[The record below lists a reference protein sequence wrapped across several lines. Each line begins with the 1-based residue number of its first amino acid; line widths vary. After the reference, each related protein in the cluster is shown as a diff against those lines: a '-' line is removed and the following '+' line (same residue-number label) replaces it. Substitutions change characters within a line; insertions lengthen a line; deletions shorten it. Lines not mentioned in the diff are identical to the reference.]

1 MEREISVPTHP
12 RNMEVQAVAFETT
25 ETVDCDI
32 LIIGGGMSGCG
43 AAFEAKY
50 WAGDKRVVLAEKA
63 VIERSGATGEGLS
76 AINCYM
82 GQRYG
87 WNTPEDFVNYV
98 VNDMMGLA
106 REDLVYDVG
115 RHVDNSVHLLEEW
128 GLPIWKQENGQ
139 YERIGR
145 WQIPIHGES
154 IKPIVAEPARTA
166 LGQENIYERI
176 AITHLL
182 TDDDDPG
189 KIAGAVGFSVRDNK
203 FYVFRS
209 PVVIITTGGASN
221 VFRPRSVSEG
231 LGRTWYSVFATG
243 SAYGLMIPAGVEMTQ
258 MEHRFVPTRFKDG
271 YGPVGMWFQYF
282 HAKVLN
288 ALGDDYTVT
297 RAAELDKYEP
307 YGSAIP
313 TPTPLRNHQMFLDI
327 RDGYGPMY
335 MRTDQA
341 MQALSARP
349 DGTLDPAKMDQ
360 VRNEAW
366 EDFLDMT
373 ISQALTWAAQNIAP
387 EETPSEVVLAEP
399 YIMGSHSGEAGA
411 WVSGPEDIASDD
423 YFWGYNRMTTI
434 RGLFAAGDGVGAAPH
449 KFSSGSFTEG
459 RIAAKAAVNYLT
471 DNPARPSVTGGQV
484 HGLQQSILAPLS
496 TFDRHK
502 GATTAEEINPN
513 YLTPKQALVRLQK
526 IMDEYGAG
534 ASAWYTTNGPTL
546 ERGITLIE
554 MLREDLAHLAARSP
568 HELMRCWELVHRAWV
583 GEAHLRHLLHREET
597 RWPGYYYRS
606 DFPDLDDANWRVF
619 VNSRYDRNA
628 DSWNLTTR
636 PYRNLITA

>member
-1 MEREISVPTHP
+1 MTLPS
-12 RNMEVQAVAFETT
+12 T
-25 ETVDCDI
+25 ETIDCDI

-43 AAFEAKY
+43 AAFESKY
-50 WAGDKRVVLAEKA
+50 WSGDLRVVMVEKA
-63 VIERSGATGEGLS
+63 AIERSGATGEGLS

-87 WNTPEDFVNYV
+87 WNTPEDYVNYV

-128 GLPIWKQENGQ
+128 GLPVWKKDNGE

-145 WQIPIHGES
+145 WQIPIHGEA
-154 IKPIVAEPARTA
+154 IKPIAAEPARKA
-166 LGQENIYERI
+166 IGPENLFERVS
-176 AITHLL
+176 ITHLL
-182 TDDDDPG
+182 TDADDPQ
-189 KIAGAVGFSVRDNK
+189 KIAGAVGFAVRENK
-203 FYVFRS
+203 FYVFRAKA
-209 PVVIITTGGASN
+209 VIITCGGASN
-221 VFRPRSVSEG
+221 VFRPRSVGEG
-231 LGRTWYSVFATG
+231 MGRVWYSVFATG
-243 SAYGLMIPAGVEMTQ
+243 AAYGLMIPIGTEMTQ

-282 HAKVLN
+282 HARVLN
-288 ALGDDYTVT
+288 SQGEDYTVT
-297 RAAELDKYEP
+297 RADELKKYEP
-307 YGSAIP
+307 YGSAVP

-327 RDGYGPMY
+327 KDGLGPMY
-335 MRTDQA
+335 MRTDEA
-341 MQALSARP
+341 MQASS
-349 DGTLDPAKMDQ
+349 GGDPAKMDK
-360 VRNEAW
+360 VRDEAW

-373 ISQALTWAAQNIAP
+373 ISQALTWASQNIAP

-411 WVSGPEDIASDD
+411 WVSGPEDIATGD

-434 RGLFAAGDGVGAAPH
+434 SGLFAAGDGVGAAPH

-459 RIAAKAAVNYLT
+459 RIAAKAAVSYVA
-471 DNPARPSVTGGQV
+471 DNPDTPSVNEANV
-484 HGLQQSILAPLS
+484 RSIQETIWAPLE
-496 TFDRHK
+496 TFEKHK

-513 YLTPKQALVRLQK
+513 YMTPKQGLVRLQK

-534 ASAWYTTNGPTL
+534 ASTWYTTNAPTL
-546 ERGITLIE
+546 LRGIELME
-554 MLREDLAHLAARSP
+554 MFREDLTHLAARNR
-568 HELMRCWELVHRAWV
+568 HELMRCWELVHRTWV
-583 GEAHLRHLLHREET
+583 GESHLRHLLHRQET

-619 VNSRYDRNA
+619 VNSKFNA
-628 DSWNLTTR
+628 ANNSWDLQTR
-636 PYRNLITA
+636 PYKNIITSI

>member
-1 MEREISVPTHP
+1 M
-12 RNMEVQAVAFETT
+12 AFETT

-43 AAFEAKY
+43 AAFEARF
-50 WAGDKRVVLAEKA
+50 WAGPDKRVVLAEKA
-63 VIERSGATGEGLS
+63 AIERSGATGEGLS

-154 IKPIVAEPARTA
+154 IKPIAAEPARTA
-166 LGQENIYERI
+166 LGEENIYERV

-182 TDDDDPG
+182 TNDDDPG
-189 KIAGAVGFSVRDNK
+189 KIAGAAGFSVRDNK
-203 FYVFRS
+203 FYIFRS
-209 PVVIITTGGASN
+209 PVVIVTTGGASN

-231 LGRTWYSVFATG
+231 MGRTWYSVFATG

-288 ALGDDYTVT
+288 ALGEDYTET
-297 RAAELDKYEP
+297 RADELSKYEP

-327 RDGYGPMY
+327 RDGRGPMF
-335 MRTDQA
+335 MRTDLA
-341 MQALSARP
+341 MQALS
-349 DGTLDPAKMDQ
+349 GGDPVKMEQ

-387 EETPSEVVLAEP
+387 EETPSEIVLAEP

-459 RIAAKAAVNYLT
+459 RIAAKAAVNYVN
-471 DNPARPSVTGGQV
+471 DNPGRPAVSNEQV
-484 HGLQQSILAPLS
+484 QGMRQTILGPLG
-496 TFDRHK
+496 TFDQYR
-502 GATTAEEINPN
+502 GASTAEEINPN
-513 YLTPKQALVRLQK
+513 YITPKQGLVRLQK
-526 IMDEYGAG
+526 IMDEYAAG
-534 ASAWYTTNGPTL
+534 ASAWYTTNANTL
-546 ERGITLIE
+546 NRGIELIE
-554 MLREDLAHLAARSP
+554 MLREDLSHLAARNP
-568 HELMRCWELVHRAWV
+568 HELMRCWEVVHRAWV

-606 DFPDLDDANWRVF
+606 DFPDMDDRNWRVF
-619 VNSRYDRNA
+619 VNSRFDRSAN
-628 DSWNLTTR
+628 SWQLMTR
-636 PYRNLITA
+636 PYRDLITG

>member
-1 MEREISVPTHP
+1 MALP
-12 RNMEVQAVAFETT
+12 TT
-25 ETVDCDI
+25 ETVECDI

-43 AAFEAKY
+43 AAFEANY
-50 WAGDKRVVLAEKA
+50 WGDKLRVVMVEKA
-63 VIERSGATGEGLS
+63 AIERSGATGEGLS

-87 WNTPEDFVNYV
+87 WNTPADFVNYV

-115 RHVDNSVHLLEEW
+115 RHVDSTVHLLEEW
-128 GLPIWKQENGQ
+128 GLPIWKKENGE

-154 IKPIVAEPARTA
+154 IKPIAAEPARTA
-166 LGQENIYERI
+166 LGQGNLYERVSV
-176 AITHLL
+176 THLL
-182 TDDDDPG
+182 TDAKDSG
-189 KIAGAVGFSVRDNK
+189 RIAGAIGFSVRENK
-203 FYVFRS
+203 FYVFRAKA
-209 PVVIITTGGASN
+209 VIVTTGGASN
-221 VFRPRSVSEG
+221 VFRPRSVNEG

-282 HAKVLN
+282 HARVTN
-288 ALGDDYTVT
+288 ALGEDYTIT

-313 TPTPLRNHQMFLDI
+313 TPTPLRNHQMYLDL
-327 RDGYGPMY
+327 RDGLGPMY
-335 MRTDQA
+335 MRTEEA
-341 MQALSARP
+341 MEKLAE
-349 DGTLDPAKMDQ
+349 GDPAKMDQ

-411 WVSGPEDIASDD
+411 WVSGPEDLAPPE
-423 YFWGYNRMTTI
+423 YFWGYNKMTTV

-459 RIAAKAAVNYLT
+459 RLAAKSAVNY
-471 DNPARPSVTGGQV
+471 VTGNSDAPTLSNAQV
-484 HGLQQSILAPLS
+484 TQLQETIWAPLETFEKSSGAS
-496 TFDRHK
+496 TSSQV
-502 GATTAEEINPN
+502 NPH
-513 YLTPKQALVRLQK
+513 YITPRQGLARLQK
-526 IMDEYGAG
+526 IMDEYAG
-534 ASAWYTTNGPTL
+534 GTSASYTTNAHTL
-546 ERGITLIE
+546 ERGIALIE
-554 MLREDLAHLAARSP
+554 TLREDLAHLGARNL
-568 HELMRCWELVHRAWV
+568 HELLRCWELAHRVWV
-583 GEAHLRHLLHREET
+583 GEAHMRHLLHRQET

-606 DFPDLDDANWRVF
+606 DFPDLDDQNWRVF
-619 VNSRYDRNA
+619 VNSRYDAANN
-628 DSWNLTTR
+628 SWNVFTK
-636 PYRNLITA
+636 PYINIVT

>member
-1 MEREISVPTHP
+1 MALP
-12 RNMEVQAVAFETT
+12 TT
-25 ETVDCDI
+25 ETVECDI

-43 AAFEAKY
+43 AAFEANY
-50 WAGDKRVVLAEKA
+50 WGDKLRVVMVEKA
-63 VIERSGATGEGLS
+63 AIERSGATGEGLS

-87 WNTPEDFVNYV
+87 WNTPEDFVQYV

-115 RHVDNSVHLLEEW
+115 RHVDSTVHMLEEW
-128 GLPIWKQENGQ
+128 GLPIWKRENGE

-154 IKPIVAEPARTA
+154 IKPIAAEPARTA
-166 LGQENIYERI
+166 LGQGNLYERVSV
-176 AITHLL
+176 THLL
-182 TDDDDPG
+182 TDANDAG
-189 KIAGAVGFSVRDNK
+189 KIAGAIGFSVRENK
-203 FYVFRS
+203 FYVFRAKA
-209 PVVIITTGGASN
+209 VVITTGGASN
-221 VFRPRSVSEG
+221 VFRPRSVNEG

-282 HAKVLN
+282 HARVTN
-288 ALGDDYTVT
+288 ALGEDYTIT
-297 RAAELDKYEP
+297 RAAELDKYAP

-313 TPTPLRNHQMFLDI
+313 TPTPLRNHQMYLDL
-327 RDGYGPMY
+327 RDGLGPMY
-335 MRTDQA
+335 MRTEEA
-341 MQALSARP
+341 MEKLAE
-349 DGTLDPAKMDQ
+349 GDPAKMDQ

-411 WVSGPEDIASDD
+411 WVSGPEDLSPPE
-423 YFWGYNRMTTI
+423 YFWGYNKMTTV

-459 RIAAKAAVNYLT
+459 RLAGKSAVNY
-471 DNPARPSVTGGQV
+471 VTGNPDAPSLSNAQV
-484 HGLQQSILAPLS
+484 TQLQEAIWAPLETFEKFSGAS
-496 TFDRHK
+496 TSSPVNPHYI
-502 GATTAEEINPN
+502 TARQG
-513 YLTPKQALVRLQK
+513 LARLQK
-526 IMDEYGAG
+526 IMDEYAG
-534 ASAWYTTNGPTL
+534 GTSASYTVNGPTL
-546 ERGITLIE
+546 ERGIALIE
-554 MLREDLAHLAARSP
+554 TLREDLAHLGARNL
-568 HELMRCWELVHRAWV
+568 HELLRCWELAHRVWV
-583 GEAHLRHLLHREET
+583 GEAHMRHLLHRKET

-606 DFPDLDDANWRVF
+606 DFPDLDDQNWRVF
-619 VNSRYDRNA
+619 VNSRYNA
-628 DSWNLTTR
+628 SSNSWDVFTK
-636 PYRNLITA
+636 PYINIVT

>member
-1 MEREISVPTHP
+1 MTLPS
-12 RNMEVQAVAFETT
+12 T
-25 ETVDCDI
+25 ETIDCDI

-43 AAFEAKY
+43 AAFESKY
-50 WAGDKRVVLAEKA
+50 WSGDLRVVMVEKA
-63 VIERSGATGEGLS
+63 AIERSGATGEGLS

-87 WNTPEDFVNYV
+87 WNTPEDYVNYV

-128 GLPIWKQENGQ
+128 GLPVWKKDNGE

-154 IKPIVAEPARTA
+154 IKPIAAEPARKA
-166 LGQENIYERI
+166 IGPENLFERVS
-176 AITHLL
+176 ITHLL
-182 TDDDDPG
+182 TDADDPQ
-189 KIAGAVGFSVRDNK
+189 KIAGAVGFAVRENK
-203 FYVFRS
+203 FYVFRAKA
-209 PVVIITTGGASN
+209 VIITCGGASN
-221 VFRPRSVSEG
+221 VFRPRSVGEG
-231 LGRTWYSVFATG
+231 MGRVWYSVFATG
-243 SAYGLMIPAGVEMTQ
+243 AAYGLMIPIGTEMTQ

-282 HAKVLN
+282 HARVLN
-288 ALGDDYTVT
+288 SKGEDYTVT
-297 RAAELDKYEP
+297 RADELKKYAP
-307 YGSAIP
+307 YGSAVP

-327 RDGYGPMY
+327 KDGLGPMY
-335 MRTDQA
+335 MRTDEA
-341 MQALSARP
+341 MQASS
-349 DGTLDPAKMDQ
+349 GGDPAKMDK
-360 VRNEAW
+360 VREEAW

-373 ISQALTWAAQNIAP
+373 ISQALTWASQNIAP

-411 WVSGPEDIASDD
+411 WVSGPEDIATGD

-434 RGLFAAGDGVGAAPH
+434 SGLFAAGDGVGAAPH

-459 RIAAKAAVNYLT
+459 RIAAKAAVSYVA
-471 DNPARPSVTGGQV
+471 DNPDAPSVNEANV
-484 HGLQQSILAPLS
+484 RSIQETIWAPLE
-496 TFDRHK
+496 TFEKHK

-513 YLTPKQALVRLQK
+513 YMTPKQGLVRLQK

-534 ASAWYTTNGPTL
+534 ASTWYTTNAPTL
-546 ERGITLIE
+546 LRGIELIE
-554 MLREDLAHLAARSP
+554 MFREDLTHLAARNR
-568 HELMRCWELVHRAWV
+568 HELMRCWELVHRTWV
-583 GEAHLRHLLHREET
+583 GESHLRHLLHRQET

-619 VNSRYDRNA
+619 VNSKFNA
-628 DSWNLTTR
+628 ANNSWDLQTR
-636 PYRNLITA
+636 PYKNIITSI

>member
-1 MEREISVPTHP
+1 
-12 RNMEVQAVAFETT
+12 
-25 ETVDCDI
+25 
-32 LIIGGGMSGCG
+32 MSGCG

-50 WAGDKRVVLAEKA
+50 WAGSDKRVVLAEKA
-63 VIERSGATGEGLS
+63 AIERSGATGEGLS

-139 YERIGR
+139 YVRIGR

-166 LGQENIYERI
+166 LGPENIYERV

-182 TDDDDPG
+182 KDDDDPD
-189 KIAGAVGFSVRDNK
+189 KIAGAAGFSVRDNK
-203 FYVFRS
+203 FYIFRS

-231 LGRTWYSVFATG
+231 LGRTWYSVFSTG

-282 HAKVLN
+282 NAKVLN
-288 ALGDDYTVT
+288 ALGEDYTVT
-297 RAAELDKYEP
+297 RADELDKYEP

-327 RDGYGPMY
+327 REGLGPMY

-341 MQALSARP
+341 MQALS
-349 DGTLDPAKMDQ
+349 GGDPEKMDQ

-411 WVSGPEDIASDD
+411 WVSGPEDVASDD

-459 RIAAKAAVNYLT
+459 RIAAKAAVNYLN
-471 DNPARPSVTGGQV
+471 DNPGRPAVSSGQV
-484 HGLQQSILAPLS
+484 DGMRETILAPLS
-496 TFDRHK
+496 TFERHR
-502 GATTAEEINPN
+502 GETTAEEINPN

-526 IMDEYGAG
+526 IMDEYAAG

-546 ERGITLIE
+546 ERGIALIE

-568 HELMRCWELVHRAWV
+568 HELMRSWEVVHRAWV

-606 DFPDLDDANWRVF
+606 DFPDLDDQKWRVF
-619 VNSRYDRNA
+619 VNSRFDRDAN
-628 DSWNLTTR
+628 SWDLMTR
-636 PYRNLITA
+636 PYRNLITK

>member
-1 MEREISVPTHP
+1 MALP
-12 RNMEVQAVAFETT
+12 TT
-25 ETVDCDI
+25 ETVECDI

-43 AAFEAKY
+43 AAFEANY
-50 WAGDKRVVLAEKA
+50 WGDKLRVVMVEKA
-63 VIERSGATGEGLS
+63 AIERSGATGEGLS

-82 GQRYG
+82 GQRFG

-115 RHVDNSVHLLEEW
+115 RHVDSTVHLLEEW
-128 GLPIWKQENGQ
+128 GLPIWKKENGE

-154 IKPIVAEPARTA
+154 IKPIAAEPARTA
-166 LGQENIYERI
+166 LGQGNLYERVSV
-176 AITHLL
+176 THLL
-182 TDDDDPG
+182 TDANDSG
-189 KIAGAVGFSVRDNK
+189 RIAGAIGFSVRENK
-203 FYVFRS
+203 FYVFRAKA
-209 PVVIITTGGASN
+209 VIVTTGGASN
-221 VFRPRSVSEG
+221 VFRPRSVNEG

-282 HAKVLN
+282 HARVTN
-288 ALGDDYTVT
+288 ALGEDYTIT

-313 TPTPLRNHQMFLDI
+313 TPTPLRNHQMYLDL
-327 RDGYGPMY
+327 RDGLGPMY
-335 MRTDQA
+335 MRTEEA
-341 MQALSARP
+341 MEKLAE
-349 DGTLDPAKMDQ
+349 GDPAKMDQ

-411 WVSGPEDIASDD
+411 WVSGPEDLAPPE
-423 YFWGYNRMTTI
+423 YFWGYNKMTTV

-459 RIAAKAAVNYLT
+459 RLAAKSAVNY
-471 DNPARPSVTGGQV
+471 VTGNSDAPTLSNAQV
-484 HGLQQSILAPLS
+484 TQLQETIWAPLETFEKSSGAS
-496 TFDRHK
+496 TSSQV
-502 GATTAEEINPN
+502 NPH
-513 YLTPKQALVRLQK
+513 YITPRQGLARLQK
-526 IMDEYGAG
+526 IMDEYAG
-534 ASAWYTTNGPTL
+534 GTSASYTTNAHTL
-546 ERGITLIE
+546 ERGIALIE
-554 MLREDLAHLAARSP
+554 TLREDLAHLGARNL
-568 HELMRCWELVHRAWV
+568 HELLRCWELAHRVWV
-583 GEAHLRHLLHREET
+583 GEAHMRHLLHRQET

-606 DFPDLDDANWRVF
+606 DFPDLDDQNWRVF
-619 VNSRYDRNA
+619 VNSRYDAANN
-628 DSWNLTTR
+628 SWNVFTK
-636 PYRNLITA
+636 PYINIVT

>member
-1 MEREISVPTHP
+1 MTLP
-12 RNMEVQAVAFETT
+12 TT
-25 ETVDCDI
+25 ETIECDI

-43 AAFEAKY
+43 AAFESKF
-50 WAGDKRVVLAEKA
+50 WSGDLKVVMVEKA
-63 VIERSGATGEGLS
+63 AIERSGATGEGLS

-87 WNTPEDFVNYV
+87 WNTPEDYTNYV

-128 GLPIWKQENGQ
+128 GLPIWKKENGE

-154 IKPIVAEPARTA
+154 IKPVAAEPARKSI
-166 LGQENIYERI
+166 GPENLYERV

-182 TDDDDPG
+182 TDADDSQ
-189 KIAGAVGFSVRDNK
+189 KIAGAVGFAVRENK
-203 FYVFRS
+203 FYVFKAKA
-209 PVVIITTGGASN
+209 VIITCGGASN
-221 VFRPRSVSEG
+221 VFRPRSVGEG

-243 SAYGLMIPAGVEMTQ
+243 AAYGLMIPIGAEMTQ

-282 HAKVLN
+282 HAQVLN
-288 ALGDDYTVT
+288 AKGEDYTVT
-297 RAAELDKYEP
+297 RADELKKYEP

-313 TPTPLRNHQMFLDI
+313 TPTPLRNHQMFLDVK
-327 RDGYGPMY
+327 DGLGPMY
-335 MRTDQA
+335 MRTDTA
-341 MQALSARP
+341 MQKLAE
-349 DGTLDPAKMDQ
+349 GDPAKMDK
-360 VRNEAW
+360 VRDEAW

-387 EETPSEVVLAEP
+387 EDTPSEVVLAEP

-411 WVSGPEDIASDD
+411 WVSGPEDVATGE

-434 RGLFAAGDGVGAAPH
+434 NGLFAAGDGVGAAPH

-459 RIAAKAAVNYLT
+459 RIAAKSAVNFLAN
-471 DNPARPSVTGGQV
+471 NPDAPNVSDANVR
-484 HGLQQSILAPLS
+484 SIQETIWAPLE
-496 TFDRHK
+496 TFEKHK
-502 GATTAEEINPN
+502 GASSAEEINPN
-513 YLTPKQALVRLQK
+513 YMTPKQALVRLQK
-526 IMDEYGAG
+526 IMDEYEGG
-534 ASAWYTTNGPTL
+534 ASTWYTTNEPTL
-546 ERGITLIE
+546 LRGIELIE
-554 MLREDLAHLAARSP
+554 MFREDLAHLAARNR
-568 HELMRCWELVHRAWV
+568 HELMRCWEVVHRTWV
-583 GEAHLRHLLHREET
+583 GEAHLRHLLHRKET

-606 DFPDLDDANWRVF
+606 DYPDLDDANWRVF
-619 VNSRYDRNA
+619 VNSKFDAANNT
-628 DSWNLTTR
+628 WEMQTR
-636 PYRNLITA
+636 PYKNIITSI

>member
-1 MEREISVPTHP
+1 VFIS
-12 RNMEVQAVAFETT
+12 
-25 ETVDCDI
+25 
-32 LIIGGGMSGCG
+32 
-43 AAFEAKY
+43 
-50 WAGDKRVVLAEKA
+50 
-63 VIERSGATGEGLS
+63 
-76 AINCYM
+76 
-82 GQRYG
+82 
-87 WNTPEDFVNYV
+87 
-98 VNDMMGLA
+98 
-106 REDLVYDVG
+106 
-115 RHVDNSVHLLEEW
+115 HLF
-128 GLPIWKQENGQ
+128 
-139 YERIGR
+139 
-145 WQIPIHGES
+145 
-154 IKPIVAEPARTA
+154 
-166 LGQENIYERI
+166 
-176 AITHLL
+176 
-182 TDDDDPG
+182 TDADDPNR
-189 KIAGAVGFSVRDNK
+189 IAGAVGFGVREDVI
-203 FYVFRS
+203 YVFKARA
-209 PVVIITTGGASN
+209 VVCGAGGATAL
-221 VFRPRSVSEG
+221 FRPRSVGEG
-231 LGRTWYSVFATG
+231 MGRTWYSIFDTG
-243 SAYGLMIPAGVEMTQ
+243 SVYGLIIPIGGEMTQ

-341 MQALSARP
+341 MQALS
-349 DGTLDPAKMDQ
+349 GGDPAKMDQ

-471 DNPARPSVTGGQV
+471 DNPGCPTVSDEQV
-484 HGLQQSILAPLS
+484 QGMRGTILAPLS
-496 TFDRHK
+496 TFDQHK
-502 GATTAEEINPN
+502 GLTTAEEINPN

-526 IMDEYGAG
+526 IMDEYAAG
-534 ASAWYTTNGPTL
+534 ASAWYTTNAPTL
-546 ERGITLIE
+546 ERGIVLIE
-554 MLREDLAHLAARSP
+554 MLREDLAHLAARNP
-568 HELMRCWELVHRAWV
+568 HELMRCWEVVHRAWV
-583 GEAHLRHLLHREET
+583 GEAHLRHLLHRQET

-606 DFPDLDDANWRVF
+606 DFPNLDDTNWRVF

-628 DSWNLTTR
+628 DSWDLMTR
-636 PYRNLITA
+636 PYRNLIT

>member
-1 MEREISVPTHP
+1 MALP
-12 RNMEVQAVAFETT
+12 TT
-25 ETVDCDI
+25 ETVECDI

-43 AAFEAKY
+43 AAFEANY
-50 WAGDKRVVLAEKA
+50 WGDKLRVVMVEKA
-63 VIERSGATGEGLS
+63 AIERSGATGEGLS

-87 WNTPEDFVNYV
+87 WNTPEDFVQYV

-115 RHVDNSVHLLEEW
+115 RHVDSTVHLLEEW
-128 GLPIWKQENGQ
+128 GLPIWKKENGE

-154 IKPIVAEPARTA
+154 IKPIAAEPARKA
-166 LGQENIYERI
+166 LGEGNLYERVSV
-176 AITHLL
+176 THLL
-182 TDDDDPG
+182 TDANDPE
-189 KIAGAVGFSVRDNK
+189 KIAGAIGFSVRENK
-203 FYVFRS
+203 FYVFRAKA
-209 PVVIITTGGASN
+209 VIVTTGGASN
-221 VFRPRSVSEG
+221 VFRPRSVNEG
-231 LGRTWYSVFATG
+231 LGRTWYSVFSTG

-282 HAKVLN
+282 HARVTN
-288 ALGDDYTVT
+288 ALGEDYTIT
-297 RAAELDKYEP
+297 RAAELEKYEP

-327 RDGYGPMY
+327 KDGLGPMY
-335 MRTDQA
+335 MRTEEA
-341 MQALSARP
+341 MEKLAE
-349 DGTLDPAKMDQ
+349 GDPAKMDQ

-373 ISQALTWAAQNIAP
+373 ISQALTWASQNIAP

-411 WVSGPEDIASDD
+411 WVSGPEDLSPPE
-423 YFWGYNRMTTI
+423 YFWGYNKMTTV

-459 RIAAKAAVNYLT
+459 RLAGKSAVNYLT
-471 DNPARPSVTGGQV
+471 DNPQAPTLNTGQV
-484 HGLQQSILAPLS
+484 SQLQESIWSPLETVERYSGASTSDQVNPHFITAKQGLA
-496 TFDRHK
+496 
-502 GATTAEEINPN
+502 
-513 YLTPKQALVRLQK
+513 RLQK
-526 IMDEYGAG
+526 IMDEYAG
-534 ASAWYTTNGPTL
+534 GTSASYTTNAPML
-546 ERGITLIE
+546 ERGIALIE
-554 MLREDLAHLAARSP
+554 TLREDLAHLGAHNL
-568 HELMRCWELVHRAWV
+568 HELLRCWELAHRVWV
-583 GEAHLRHLLHREET
+583 GEAHMRHLLHRQET

-606 DFPDLDDANWRVF
+606 DFPDLDDTNWRVF
-619 VNSRYDRNA
+619 VNSKFDAGSNEW
-628 DSWNLTTR
+628 DVFTK
-636 PYRNLITA
+636 PYVSILK

>member
-1 MEREISVPTHP
+1 MPLP
-12 RNMEVQAVAFETT
+12 AT
-25 ETVDCDI
+25 ETVECDI

-50 WAGDKRVVLAEKA
+50 WSRDLRVVLVEKA

-87 WNTPEDFVNYV
+87 WNTPEDFVHYV

-115 RHVDNSVHLLEEW
+115 RHVDSSVHLLEEW
-128 GLPIWKQENGQ
+128 GLPVWKKDNGE

-154 IKPIVAEPARTA
+154 IKPVTAEPARKA
-166 LGQENIYERI
+166 LGQENIYERVN
-176 AITHLL
+176 ITHLL
-182 TDDDDPG
+182 TDADDAG
-189 KIAGAVGFSVRDNK
+189 RIAGAIGFAVRENK
-203 FYVFRS
+203 FYVFKAKA
-209 PVVIITTGGASN
+209 VLITCGGASN
-221 VFRPRSVSEG
+221 VFRPRSVNEG

-243 SAYGLMIPAGVEMTQ
+243 AAYGLMIPIGTEMTQ

-282 HAKVLN
+282 HARVTN
-288 ALGDDYTVT
+288 SLGEDYTVT
-297 RAAELDKYEP
+297 RDDELRKYEP
-307 YGSAIP
+307 YGSAVP

-327 RDGYGPMY
+327 KAGLGPMY
-335 MRTDQA
+335 MRTDEA
-341 MQALSARP
+341 MQKLAE
-349 DGTLDPAKMDQ
+349 GDPAKMDQ

-373 ISQALTWAAQNIAP
+373 IAQALTWASQNIMP
-387 EETPSEVVLAEP
+387 EDTPSEVVLAEP

-411 WVSGPEDIASDD
+411 WVSGPEDLSPSD
-423 YFWGYNRMTTI
+423 YFWGYNKMTTI
-434 RGLFAAGDGVGAAPH
+434 QGLFAAGDGVGAAPH

-459 RIAAKAAVNYLT
+459 RLAAKAAVNYVL
-471 DNPARPSVTGGQV
+471 DHPQAPSVSGAQV
-484 HGLQQSILAPLS
+484 QDLQEAIWAPLA
-496 TFDRHK
+496 TYDQHK
-502 GATTAEEINPN
+502 GASSSEEVNPN
-513 YLTPKQALVRLQK
+513 FINPKQALVRLQK
-526 IMDEYGAG
+526 IMDEYAG
-534 ASAWYTTNGPTL
+534 GTSTWYTTNGPTL
-546 ERGITLIE
+546 ERGIALIE
-554 MLREDLAHLAARSP
+554 MLREDLKHLAARNR
-568 HELMRCWELVHRAWV
+568 HELLRCWEVVHRTWV
-583 GEAHLRHLLHREET
+583 GEAHMRHLLHRKET

-619 VNSRYDRNA
+619 VNSKYDA
-628 DSWNLTTR
+628 ASGSWDIFTK
-636 PYRNLITA
+636 PYIQVVK

>member
-1 MEREISVPTHP
+1 MPLP
-12 RNMEVQAVAFETT
+12 AT
-25 ETVDCDI
+25 ETVECDI

-50 WAGDKRVVLAEKA
+50 WSRDLRVVLVEKA

-87 WNTPEDFVNYV
+87 WNTPEDFVHYV

-115 RHVDNSVHLLEEW
+115 RHVDSSVHLLEEW
-128 GLPIWKQENGQ
+128 GLPIWKKDNGEYQ
-139 YERIGR
+139 RVGR

-154 IKPIVAEPARTA
+154 IKPVTAEPARQA
-166 LGQENIYERI
+166 LGQENIYERVN
-176 AITHLL
+176 ITHLL
-182 TDDDDPG
+182 TDADDPG
-189 KIAGAVGFSVRDNK
+189 RIAGAIGFAVRENK
-203 FYVFRS
+203 FYVFKAKA
-209 PVVIITTGGASN
+209 VLITCGGASN
-221 VFRPRSVSEG
+221 VFRPRSVNEG

-243 SAYGLMIPAGVEMTQ
+243 AAYGLMIPIGTEMTQ

-282 HAKVLN
+282 HARVTN
-288 ALGDDYTVT
+288 ALDEDYTVT
-297 RAAELDKYEP
+297 RDDELRKYEP
-307 YGSAIP
+307 YGSAVP

-327 RDGYGPMY
+327 RAGLGPMY
-335 MRTDQA
+335 MRTDEA
-341 MQALSARP
+341 MQKLAE
-349 DGTLDPAKMDQ
+349 GDPAKMEQ

-373 ISQALTWAAQNIAP
+373 IAQALTWASQNIAP
-387 EETPSEVVLAEP
+387 EDTPSEVVLAEP

-411 WVSGPEDIASDD
+411 WVSGPEDLSPSE
-423 YFWGYNRMTTI
+423 YFWGYNKMTTI
-434 RGLFAAGDGVGAAPH
+434 QGLFAAGDGVGAAPH

-459 RIAAKAAVNYLT
+459 RLSAKAAVNYVL
-471 DNPARPSVTGGQV
+471 DHPQAPGVSEAQI
-484 HGLQQSILAPLS
+484 HDLQAAIWAPME
-496 TFDRHK
+496 TFDRHQ
-502 GATTAEEINPN
+502 GASSSEEVNPN
-513 YLTPKQALVRLQK
+513 FINPKQALVRLQK
-526 IMDEYGAG
+526 IMDEYAG
-534 ASAWYTTNGPTL
+534 GTSTWYTTNGPTL

-554 MLREDLAHLAARSP
+554 MLREDLKHLAARNR
-568 HELMRCWELVHRAWV
+568 HELLRCWEVVHRTWV
-583 GEAHLRHLLHREET
+583 GEAHMRHLLHRKET

-619 VNSRYDRNA
+619 VNSKYDA
-628 DSWNLTTR
+628 ASDSWDIFTK
-636 PYRNLITA
+636 PYIQVVK

>member
-1 MEREISVPTHP
+1 MP
-12 RNMEVQAVAFETT
+12 FETT

-87 WNTPEDFVNYV
+87 WNTPADFVNYV

-154 IKPIVAEPARTA
+154 IKPIAAEPARTA
-166 LGQENIYERI
+166 LGQENIYERV

-182 TDDDDPG
+182 QDDDDPG
-189 KIAGAVGFSVRDNK
+189 RIAGAAGFSVRDNK
-203 FYVFRS
+203 FYIFRS

-288 ALGDDYTVT
+288 ALGEDYTET
-297 RAAELDKYEP
+297 RAAELEKYEP

-313 TPTPLRNHQMFLDI
+313 TPTPLRNHQMFLDV
-327 RDGYGPMY
+327 RDGRGPMY

-341 MQALSARP
+341 MQALS
-349 DGTLDPAKMDQ
+349 GGDPAKMEQ

-411 WVSGPEDIASDD
+411 WVSGPEDIATDD
-423 YFWGYNRMTTI
+423 YFWGYNRMTTL

-459 RIAAKAAVNYLT
+459 RIAAKAAVNYLA
-471 DNPARPSVTGGQV
+471 DNPGRPAVSGEQV
-484 HGLQQSILAPLS
+484 QAMRNTILAPLE
-496 TFDRHK
+496 TYDRYK

-513 YLTPKQALVRLQK
+513 YLTPKQGLVRLQK
-526 IMDEYGAG
+526 IMDEYAAG
-534 ASAWYTTNGPTL
+534 ASAWYTTNRATL
-546 ERGITLIE
+546 ERGIVLIE
-554 MLREDLAHLAARSP
+554 MLREDLANLAARSP
-568 HELMRCWELVHRAWV
+568 HELMRCWEVVHRSWV
-583 GEAHLRHLLHREET
+583 GEAHLRHLLYREET

-619 VNSRYDRNA
+619 VNSNYNRHANTW
-628 DSWNLTTR
+628 SLTTR
-636 PYRNLITA
+636 PYRNLITQ

>member
-1 MEREISVPTHP
+1 MALP
-12 RNMEVQAVAFETT
+12 TT
-25 ETVDCDI
+25 ETVECDI

-43 AAFEAKY
+43 AAFEANY
-50 WAGDKRVVLAEKA
+50 WGDKLRVVMVEKA
-63 VIERSGATGEGLS
+63 AIERSGATGEGLS

-115 RHVDNSVHLLEEW
+115 RHVDSTVHLLEEW
-128 GLPIWKQENGQ
+128 GLPIWKKENGE

-154 IKPIVAEPARTA
+154 IKPIAAEPARTA
-166 LGQENIYERI
+166 LGQGNLYERVSV
-176 AITHLL
+176 THLL
-182 TDDDDPG
+182 TDSNDSG
-189 KIAGAVGFSVRDNK
+189 RIAGAIGFSVRENK
-203 FYVFRS
+203 FYVFRAKA
-209 PVVIITTGGASN
+209 VIVTTGGASN
-221 VFRPRSVSEG
+221 VFRPRSVNEG

-243 SAYGLMIPAGVEMTQ
+243 SAYGLMIPAGAEMTQ

-282 HAKVLN
+282 HARVTN
-288 ALGDDYTVT
+288 ALGEDYTIT

-313 TPTPLRNHQMFLDI
+313 TPTPLRNHQMYLDL
-327 RDGYGPMY
+327 RDGLGPMY
-335 MRTDQA
+335 MRTEEA
-341 MQALSARP
+341 MEKLAE
-349 DGTLDPAKMDQ
+349 GDPAKMDQ

-411 WVSGPEDIASDD
+411 WVSGPEDLAPPE
-423 YFWGYNRMTTI
+423 YFWGHNKMTTI

-459 RIAAKAAVNYLT
+459 RLAAKSAVNY
-471 DNPARPSVTGGQV
+471 VTGNPDAPTLSNAQV
-484 HGLQQSILAPLS
+484 TQLQETIWAPLETFEKSRGAS
-496 TFDRHK
+496 TSSLV
-502 GATTAEEINPN
+502 NPH
-513 YLTPKQALVRLQK
+513 YITPRQGLARLQK
-526 IMDEYGAG
+526 IMDEYAG
-534 ASAWYTTNGPTL
+534 GTSASYTVNAPTL
-546 ERGITLIE
+546 ERGIALIE
-554 MLREDLAHLAARSP
+554 TLREDLAHLGARNL
-568 HELMRCWELVHRAWV
+568 HELLRCWELAHRVWV
-583 GEAHLRHLLHREET
+583 GEAHMRHLLHRQET

-619 VNSRYDRNA
+619 VNSRYDAANN
-628 DSWNLTTR
+628 SWDIFTK
-636 PYRNLITA
+636 PYISIVT